1 MKTYVQFHQ
10 LISGKSRD
18 ERRRHDYFTP
28 IPLMLCSPTCGVE
41 TIVDDT
47 DILLNNGSRLSQ
59 AARGSLQGVL
69 GPL

>member
-1 MKTYVQFHQ
+1 MKIYVQFHQ

-41 TIVDDT
+41 TNVDDT
-47 DILLNNGSRLSQ
+47 DILLKFSTMVHVCRRQPVGLFR
-59 AARGSLQGVL
+59 AW
-69 GPL
+69 